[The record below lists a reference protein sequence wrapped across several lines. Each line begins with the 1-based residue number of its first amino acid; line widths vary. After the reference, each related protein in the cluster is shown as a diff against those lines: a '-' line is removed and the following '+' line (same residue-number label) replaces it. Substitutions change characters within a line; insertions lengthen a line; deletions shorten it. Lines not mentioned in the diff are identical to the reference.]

1 MAELGSLPLSATWTT
16 SAPNDD
22 LWSGRLVIVVDASVL
37 ANALA
42 DDEENGDIA
51 RRELRAADEVT
62 APDLVD
68 VETVSVLRKRWLHHT
83 LTAQRFA
90 AAIAHLQQ
98 LPVRARP
105 DSAVDAT
112 RLRIAGQRQ
121 RLRRLLRRIGRER
134 ELRTRDRG

>member
-98 LPVRARP
+98 LQVRARP
-105 DSAVDAT
+105 DS
-112 RLRIAGQRQ
+112 R
-121 RLRRLLRRIGRER
+121 
-134 ELRTRDRG
+134 